1 MENTEIIKVQ
11 HLAKNFGSFQAVKD
25 VSFTVNKGDVFGFL
39 GPNGAGKS
47 TTIRCMLSLIKPDN
61 GKIQLFGKELNK
73 HRNEI
78 LSKVGSIIEKP
89 DFYRYLSAEK
99 NLAIFARISG
109 KDVKKSVP
117 RRRSCSLKK
126 R

>member
-61 GKIQLFGKELNK
+61 GQIQLFGKDLKN

-78 LSKVGSIIEKP
+78 LSKVK
-89 DFYRYLSAEK
+89 LL
-99 NLAIFARISG
+99 NLVSNN
-109 KDVKKSVP
+109 
-117 RRRSCSLKK
+117 
-126 R
+126 

>member
-47 TTIRCMLSLIKPDN
+47 TTIR
-61 GKIQLFGKELNK
+61 
-73 HRNEI
+73 
-78 LSKVGSIIEKP
+78 
-89 DFYRYLSAEK
+89 
-99 NLAIFARISG
+99 
-109 KDVKKSVP
+109 
-117 RRRSCSLKK
+117 
-126 R
+126 